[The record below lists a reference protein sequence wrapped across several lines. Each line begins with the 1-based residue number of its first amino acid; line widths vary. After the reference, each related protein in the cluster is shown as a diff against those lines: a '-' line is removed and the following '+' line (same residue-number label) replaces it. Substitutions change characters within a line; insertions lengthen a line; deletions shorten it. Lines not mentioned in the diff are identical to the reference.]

1 MNKQEII
8 KFLSSHKQELYEK
21 YGVTR
26 IGLFGSYARGE
37 AKEGSDID
45 IAVEIESENKFRSFF
60 GLKRHLEAQLKN
72 RVDLGI
78 ESTLKPIAKEYILK
92 EIIYVETRPLNLRGC
107 NDRRQ
112 NP

>member
-8 KFLSSHKQELYEK
+8 EFLVSHKQELNKK

-26 IGLFGSYARGE
+26 IGLFGSYARDE

-45 IAVEIESENKFRSFF
+45 IAVEIESKNKYRSFF
-60 GLKRHLEAQLKN
+60 ELKRYLEKN
-72 RVDLGI
+72 FKNKVDLGI

-92 EIIYVETRPLNLRGC
+92 EMIYV
-107 NDRRQ
+107 
-112 NP
+112 